1 MIESRGFE
9 SLLVRQLIPRG
20 GGGVKRAHLKQV
32 ELVDPEDL
40 LGALPVVD
48 HPALGGQLRVLV
60 QQLRVELRLNRLH

>member
-9 SLLVRQLIPRG
+9 SLLVRQIVPRG
-20 GGGVKRAHLKQV
+20 GLSEAHLKQV

-60 QQLRVELRLNRLH
+60 QQFRVELRLNRLH